1 MDMRGLSP
9 AAQEALRVRV
19 MRVVTGGM
27 EVDDA
32 VRVFGVSKD
41 SIRNWQTRFET
52 GGFDALRSGRPGR
65 QAGEG
70 TKLTPSEEQALIG
83 AVIDYDPEAIG
94 VGGRLWTAKKV
105 CVLAKRLFGVS
116 FTDRGMRK
124 LLRRLGL
131 SFQRP
136 DKRATEADPAALREW
151 TEQRWAE
158 LRERAVVEEAQ
169 IMFLDQVGVRSDHLS
184 GRTWGR
190 RGQTPLLATS
200 GNRFG
205 LNAMSAIGMN
215 GKLYFTVF
223 REAFS
228 AGVFI
233 AFLDRL
239 LATVEGKVHLVL
251 DGHSVHRSK
260 RVRRW
265 VAERAARIEL
275 HFLPPYAPHLN
286 PDELVNADL
295 KRHLADQVI
304 EDVHQ
309 MEAAVRSFFRSVQ
322 KRADHVKAYFLAP
335 HVSYTVSTCPRGR

>member
-1 MDMRGLSP
+1 MDMRRLSP
-9 AAQEALRVRV
+9 VTQEALRMRV
-19 MRVVTGGM
+19 MRAVSGGM
-27 EVDDA
+27 DPDEAA
-32 VRVFGVSKD
+32 VVFGVSKD
-41 SIRNWQTRFET
+41 SIRNWQARLET
-52 GGFDALRSGRPGR
+52 GGFDALRSGHPGR

-83 AVIDYDPEAIG
+83 AMIDYDPETIG

-105 CVLAKRLFGVS
+105 CVLAKALFEVS

-124 LLRRLGL
+124 LLRRLGF
-131 SFQRP
+131 SYQRP
-136 DKRATEADPAALREW
+136 ARRAVEADPETLLEW
-151 TEQRWAE
+151 TEQRWVE
-158 LRERAVVEEAQ
+158 LRKRAAIEEAQ
-169 IMFLDQVGVRSDHLS
+169 IMFLDQVGIRSDHLS

-190 RGQTPLLATS
+190 RGQTPLLPMS

-205 LNAMSAIGMN
+205 LNAMSAISMT

-223 REAFS
+223 RESFS
-228 AGVFI
+228 AGLFI

-260 RVRRW
+260 RVREW
-265 VAERAARIEL
+265 VAKRADRIEL
-275 HFLPPYAPHLN
+275 YFLPPYAPQLN

-322 KRADHVKAYFLAP
+322 KRASHVRAYFLAP
-335 HVSYTVSTCPRGR
+335 HVRYTLRTI

>member
-1 MDMRGLSP
+1 MDMRRLSP
-9 AAQEALRVRV
+9 AAQEALRMRV
-19 MRVVTGGM
+19 MRAVTGGM
-27 EVDDA
+27 DPDDA
-32 VRVFGVSKD
+32 VAVFSVSKD
-41 SIRNWQTRFET
+41 SIRNWQARFEA
-52 GGFDALRSGRPGR
+52 GGFEALRSGRTGR

-70 TKLTPSEEQALIG
+70 TKLTPSEEQAMVG
-83 AVIDYDPEAIG
+83 TVIDYDPETIG
-94 VGGRLWTAKKV
+94 IGGRLWTARKV
-105 CVLAKRLFGVS
+105 CFLAKRLFGVT

-124 LLRRLGL
+124 LLRRLGF

-136 DKRATEADPAALREW
+136 DRRAVEADPAVLWEW
-151 TEQRWAE
+151 TEQRWTE
-158 LRERAVVEEAQ
+158 LRKRAAAEKAQ

-190 RGQTPLLATS
+190 RGQTPLLPTS

-205 LNAMSAIGMN
+205 LNAMSAIGMT

-233 AFLDRL
+233 EFLDRL
-239 LATVEGKVHLVL
+239 LNTVEGKVHLVL

-260 RVRRW
+260 RVREW
-265 VAERAARIEL
+265 VTARADRIEL
-275 HFLPPYAPHLN
+275 HFLPPYAPQLN

-309 MEAAVRSFFRSVQ
+309 MEAAARAFFRSVQ
-322 KRADHVKAYFLAP
+322 KRADHVRAYFLAP
-335 HVSYTVSTCPRGR
+335 HVRYTTSTCPR